1 MDAKL
6 FELDSRME
14 VLREKLTKFPPAVT
28 KDYRDRLD
36 VSWLFHDNA
45 LEGVVLSYSELKAA
59 IDQRII
65 SDVTLIPMYEE
76 VRLHKQALDWVR
88 EVGPLADKTVDK
100 SGKVIAGKKP
110 VDVDLELVRKLYA
123 MLTPEAA
130 AKGHPYRK
138 ENPLHRLYYHEI
150 AAPDKI
156 APKMKKL
163 GEWLESDE
171 FKDLHPIRRATKAH
185 FKLLTIYP
193 WTKNSGKV
201 ARLLMNFILLRH
213 GHLPAVVHSIER
225 QRYYEALRFDNETLL
240 NLILESMDNSIET
253 TSRFFTEL
261 DGLRIRRAS

>member
-1 MDAKL
+1 MDAKF

-14 VLREKLTKFPPAVT
+14 ALRAKLATFPGSLM
-28 KDYRDRLD
+28 KDYQDRLD

-88 EVGPLADKTVDK
+88 EQAPTSA
-100 SGKVIAGKKP
+100 AKKGIP
-110 VDVDLELVRKLYA
+110 VDHELVRRLYA
-123 MLTPEAA
+123 MLTPDAA
-130 AKGHPYRK
+130 AKGYPYRK

-150 AAPDKI
+150 APPDKI
-156 APKMKKL
+156 SQKMRKL

-171 FKDLHPIRRATKAH
+171 FHDLHPISRATRAH
-185 FKLLTIYP
+185 YRLLKIYP

-213 GHLPAVVHSIER
+213 GYLPAVVHSIER
-225 QRYYEALRFDNETLL
+225 QRYYEALRFENDTLL
-240 NLILESMDNSIET
+240 NLIVESLENSIDT
-253 TSRFFTEL
+253 TDKFFTEL
-261 DGLRIRRAS
+261 RGLRVKRAS